1 MRVRPMIRP
10 IIAAAFG
17 AALAASQAQAIPV
30 GPTLSGDATADN
42 AFYVY
47 LSTSPSTL
55 GTLLSNGNDLTTAP
69 SFSAFLTSNQTY
81 YLNVEAIN
89 YGGPGGFIGSFTL
102 TGPNFQFANGG
113 QTLSTDTTNWSG
125 TYNNDNSNPTLS
137 QSWVTPTGGVAQ
149 MIYPWTT
156 PGVIAS
162 SALWIWPSDS
172 TISAGLSCGNCTV
185 DLQTVITYTG
195 VSATPLPAALPLFAS
210 GLGAL
215 GLLGWRRKRK
225 NAAALAA

>member
-1 MRVRPMIRP
+1 MHMVNKLMV
-10 IIAAAFG
+10 G
-17 AALAASQAQAIPV
+17 VALAVSVAASHAHAT
-30 GPTLSGDATADN
+30 TLSGDLTADN
-42 AFYVY
+42 AFFAYI
-47 LSTSPSTL
+47 STSPSSL
-55 GTLLSNGNDLTTAP
+55 GTP
-69 SFSAFLTSNQTY
+69 LTSGNALGTDFNFTSPLANQTY
-81 YLNVEAIN
+81 YLNIEAIN

-125 TYNNDNSNPTLS
+125 TYNNGNSDPTAS

-149 MIYPWTT
+149 MTYPWTT

-162 SALWIWPSDS
+162 GALWIWPSDS
-172 TISAGLSCGNCTV
+172 SSAGLSCGNCTV

-210 GLGAL
+210 GLGAM

-225 NAAALAA
+225 NPAAIAAA

>member
-125 TYNNDNSNPTLS
+125 IYNNVNSNPTLS
-137 QSWVTPTGGVAQ
+137 QPWVTPTGGGVAH
-149 MIYPWTT
+149 MTYPWGT
-156 PGVIAS
+156 PSGIAS
-162 SALWIWPSDS
+162 GALWIWPSDS
-172 TISAGLSCGNCTV
+172 SSAGLSCDYCTV

-210 GLGAL
+210 GLGAM

-225 NAAALAA
+225 SAAAVAA

>member
-1 MRVRPMIRP
+1 MHMINKLMV
-10 IIAAAFG
+10 G
-17 AALAASQAQAIPV
+17 VALAASVAA
-30 GPTLSGDATADN
+30 GSAHATTLSGDLTADN
-42 AFYVY
+42 AFFAYI
-47 LSTSPSTL
+47 STSPSSL
-55 GTLLSNGNDLTTAP
+55 GTP
-69 SFSAFLTSNQTY
+69 LTSGIPANWVAAYNFTSSPLANQTY
-81 YLNVEAIN
+81 YLNIEAIN

-102 TGPNFQFANGG
+102 TGPNFQFANGS

-125 TYNNDNSNPTLS
+125 IYNNGNSNPALS

-149 MIYPWTT
+149 MTYPWST

-162 SALWIWPSDS
+162 GALWIWPSDS
-172 TISAGLSCGNCTV
+172 SSSGTSCGDCTV

-210 GLGAL
+210 GLGAM

-225 NAAALAA
+225 SAAAVAA